1 MGLFRDILGP
11 FYGPLSRY
19 SRSVLLTRDQRAF
32 GSLAR
37 SLTNQACRALLE
49 QIFFLFSEQTACTP
63 DLAPLLLCI
72 SRGEDTQESVFKDSL
87 GSHVREKRE
96 SLLVG
101 DEEEERGRM

>member
-1 MGLFRDILGP
+1 
-11 FYGPLSRY
+11 
-19 SRSVLLTRDQRAF
+19 
-32 GSLAR
+32 
-37 SLTNQACRALLE
+37 LE
-49 QIFFLFSEQTACTP
+49 QVDRMHAC
-63 DLAPLLLCI
+63 DLSPLLLCI